1 MTKTI
6 LLGEVAEIIKGIS
19 YRSADYSNSENGIA
33 FVNLKSVARGGGYNA
48 DGIKYYAGQIK
59 PSQYVEPG
67 DILIANTD
75 LTQNREII
83 GSPIIMPN
91 IGRSACFSL
100 DLSKIVVTDTGIVN
114 HRYLFYYLKS
124 PIAREYMLAHSN
136 GSTVMH
142 LSVKAVPNMKL
153 NLPPLDKQKKI
164 ANILS
169 SLDEKIELNRRMNET
184 LEQLG
189 QALFRHYFVDNPE
202 ANSWDDVKV
211 GELVDIKGGGTPST
225 KNSSFWGG
233 DIVWSSPR
241 DLANQKC
248 HFLMRTD
255 KTITKQGLSKISS
268 GMLPAG
274 TLLLSSRAPIGYIA
288 FAGVDMAI
296 NQGYIAFLPK
306 AKLSNY
312 FMYFWLKNNIQKI
325 KDSANGST
333 FLEISKTAFRNI
345 YIKQPNQLLH
355 NKFQYESM
363 IILDKI
369 RDNEAE
375 IYNLTSLRDSLLPK
389 LISGEVIL

>member
-1 MTKTI
+1 MMRTV
-6 LLGEVAEIIKGIS
+6 LLSDICSYVNSKIQVEQVQLTDYVSTENLLQNKG
-19 YRSADYSNSENGIA
+19 G
-33 FVNLKSVARGGGYNA
+33 LSVANKLPSGKVTVFQAGDVLVSNIRPYFKKIWLANRSGGASNDVLVFRKLNDNVYEKYLYYILA
-48 DGIKYYAGQIK
+48 DDRFFA
-59 PSQYVEPG
+59 
-67 DILIANTD
+67 
-75 LTQNREII
+75 
-83 GSPIIMPN
+83 
-91 IGRSACFSL
+91 F
-100 DLSKIVVTDTGIVN
+100 
-114 HRYLFYYLKS
+114 
-124 PIAREYMLAHSN
+124 
-136 GSTVMH
+136 STVSASGSKMPRGDKVQIMNYP
-142 LSVKAVPNMKL
+142 VK
-153 NLPPLDKQKKI
+153 LPPLESQKKI
-164 ANILS
+164 ADILS
-169 SLDEKIELNRRMNET
+169 SLDEKIELNRRMNEA

-268 GMLPAG
+268 GVLPAG

-288 FAGVDMAI
+288 FTGVDMAI

-355 NKFQYESM
+355 NKFQYKAM

-369 RDNEAE
+369 RNNEAE

>member
-1 MTKTI
+1 MI
-6 LLGEVAEIIKGIS
+6 QMVSLGDICDIKIG
-19 YRSADYSNSENGIA
+19 RTPPRKQPQWFSE
-33 FVNLKSVARGGGYNA
+33 SH
-48 DGIKYYAGQIK
+48 GIKWASIK
-59 PSQYVEPG
+59 DMGNTGKYISQTSEF
-67 DILIANTD
+67 
-75 LTQNREII
+75 LTADAIKKFNI
-83 GSPIIMPN
+83 PIIPAGTLLMSFKLTV
-91 IGRSACFSL
+91 GRLGFTEYDMCSNEAIAQL
-100 DLSKIVVTDTGIVN
+100 PIKDPDIVDKN
-114 HRYLFYYLKS
+114 YLYYYLKNFNFGS
-124 PIAREYMLAHSN
+124 LSSTSSIATAVNSK
-136 GSTVMH
+136 TVKNI
-142 LSVKAVPNMKL
+142 SV
-153 NLPPLDKQKKI
+153 NLPPLDRQKKI
-164 ANILS
+164 ANILG

-189 QALFRHYFVDNPE
+189 QALFRHYFVDNHE
-202 ANSWDDVKV
+202 AKSWDDVKV

-241 DLANQKC
+241 DLANQRC

-255 KTITKQGLSKISS
+255 KTITKQGLLKISS

-355 NKFQYESM
+355 NKFQYEAM

-389 LISGEVIL
+389 LISGEIEV